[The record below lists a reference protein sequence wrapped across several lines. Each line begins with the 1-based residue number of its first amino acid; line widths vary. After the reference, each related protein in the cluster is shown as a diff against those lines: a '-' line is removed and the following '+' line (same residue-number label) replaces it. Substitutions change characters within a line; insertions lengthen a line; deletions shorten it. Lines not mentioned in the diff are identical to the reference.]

1 MNELNFFGEL
11 FTYTIKG
18 MDYCVKKKPFKNE
31 NSDIEA
37 QVLISEISS
46 VVGC

>member
-18 MDYCVKKKPFKNE
+18 MDYCVKKKTPLK
-31 NSDIEA
+31 
-37 QVLISEISS
+37 
-46 VVGC
+46 